1 MTNKHKLGIWIGIG
15 IGMLAVF
22 AVYFWLFFQK
32 GIIVGDAFLLRHG
45 TGQSTVYR
53 GDVNGH
59 ETVIAVERESQDE
72 WDSEERCGV
81 IFSQEQVRKEYMLES
96 SGEERH
102 GLRNITVYE
111 DGRILF
117 EGLYDADGAAFPRVY
132 ENSGTPYLEDMISI
146 RVDGEP
152 DTLDGLTVYTL
163 VDIFCGDEELRGD
176 APFLA
181 VAVFI
186 LLVWIVDICFPDFFF
201 QLRYAISVKDPEP
214 SEWYRTVQKI
224 TWVIYPAAAAG
235 FLLASVFG

>member
-1 MTNKHKLGIWIGIG
+1 M
-15 IGMLAVF
+15 
-22 AVYFWLFFQK
+22 LFFQK

-45 TGQSTVYR
+45 TGQNTVYR

-59 ETVIAVERESQDE
+59 ETVITVER
-72 WDSEERCGV
+72 DSEEHCSV
-81 IFSQEQVRKEYMLES
+81 TFSQEQVRKKYVLES
-96 SGEERH
+96 SGEEQY

-117 EGLYDADGAAFPRVY
+117 EGKYDAGKAVNFPRVY
-132 ENSGTPYLEDMISI
+132 ENDGIPYLEGMISI
-146 RVDGEP
+146 RVNGEP

-176 APFLA
+176 APLLA

-186 LLVWIVDICFPDFFF
+186 LIIWIVDICFPDFFF
-201 QLRYAISVKDPEP
+201 RIRYAISVKDPEP

-235 FLLASVFG
+235 LLLASVF